1 MNNAL
6 KKNISKLLLLLFCF
20 NSSLPLF
27 AGTIRAGSAVPVRL
41 DQTLSSNNSYV
52 GAIVYFTVVSDVFD
66 NEGNVVIK
74 TGAKA
79 EGTVTSVKASSFLG
93 QAGSIGISVNTVTAI
108 DGTRI
113 PVQAISSGSGE
124 DKMVIS
130 VILGLLCILGFL
142 MKGGDAELNSNTVMQ
157 TRTLG
162 DFDISLN

>member
-1 MNNAL
+1 MTKTL

-27 AGTIRAGSAVPVRL
+27 AGTIKAGSAVSVRL
-41 DQTLSSNNSYV
+41 DQTLSSNNSSV
-52 GAIVYFTVVSDVFD
+52 GAFVYFTVVNDVFD
-66 NEGNVVIK
+66 SEGNVVIK

-79 EGTVTSVKASSFLG
+79 EGTVTSVKAAGLLG

-124 DKMVIS
+124 DKMVVS

-142 MKGGDAELNSNTVMQ
+142 MKGGDAELNSNTVIP

>member
-1 MNNAL
+1 MTKTL

-27 AGTIRAGSAVPVRL
+27 AGTIKAGSAVSVRL
-41 DQTLSSNNSYV
+41 DQTLSSNNSSV
-52 GAIVYFTVVSDVFD
+52 GAFVYFTVVNDVFD
-66 NEGNVVIK
+66 SEGNVVIK

-130 VILGLLCILGFL
+130 VILGLLCIIGFL
-142 MKGGDAELNSNTVMQ
+142 MKGGDAELNSNTVIP

>member
-41 DQTLSSNNSYV
+41 DQTLSSNNSSV
-52 GAIVYFTVVSDVFD
+52 GAFVYFTVVSDVFD

-130 VILGLLCILGFL
+130 VILGLLCIIGFL
-142 MKGGDAELNSNTVMQ
+142 MKGGDAELNSNTVIP